1 MDRIKKVEKNSLL
14 KKIYSETKL
23 PVNYKTICPVGYVQS
38 GSNKPKSCTYCSYNI
53 FDIEKNKFDKEAFC
67 TINKGAGPC
76 GQSFCNMNDLHK
88 YAKYKN
94 MIRNLKSKHYHLIR
108 TKKKRDGDLK
118 FIKTIRTKIFEK
130 IAWQKDA
137 DLNYDGIAGMMKET
151 WEAIF
156 TGKKEF

>member
-1 MDRIKKVEKNSLL
+1 MGKK
-14 KKIYSETKL
+14 T
-23 PVNYKTICPVGYVQS
+23 
-38 GSNKPKSCTYCSYNI
+38 
-53 FDIEKNKFDKEAFC
+53 FC

-94 MIRNLKSKHYHLIR
+94 MIRNLKSKHDYLIN
-108 TKKKRDGDLK
+108 TKKKRDGALK

-137 DLNYDGIAGMMKET
+137 DLNYDGIAGMIKEAG
-151 WEAIF
+151 ERIF
-156 TGKKEF
+156 SGKKKNFKNNYYSQMEDVTDNIFKKFCKNYAWLK